1 VATIDQ
7 ETAARWLVLV
17 LRLPAVEQHSAE
29 RFGAL
34 ARATRRR
41 VNLRAPWLSGI
52 GVRTLAPAPQQI
64 GETRPRV
71 C

>member
-1 VATIDQ
+1 MTTIDQ
-7 ETAARWLVLV
+7 EAAARWLVLV

-41 VNLRAPWLSGI
+41 VNLRVPGFPVSACGPWRRRRS
-52 GVRTLAPAPQQI
+52 R
-64 GETRPRV
+64 
-71 C
+71 